1 MRRGPLAVVAAAS
14 GLAVV
19 LGFHPSGSPS
29 SLALAASGGT
39 ASTSGAATG
48 GRPTSG
54 TSSTGAQGGRSKS
67 TSSSSSS
74 SAVPATGVRLAT
86 GATEQYGYGQLA
98 VRVTVNGSKI
108 TKLRV
113 VGLSTAESYSQQLAA
128 QVIPML
134 RNEVLAAQSP
144 SVNGISGA
152 TYTTEAYLYS
162 IQSALDK
169 LHVK

>member
-14 GLAVV
+14 GLAAVV
-19 LGFHPSGSPS
+19 GFHSAGPA
-29 SLALAASGGT
+29 ALSAAGG
-39 ASTSGAATG
+39 APAPG
-48 GRPTSG
+48 
-54 TSSTGAQGGRSKS
+54 S
-67 TSSSSSS
+67 TSSGT
-74 SAVPATGVRLAT
+74 AKTDATGNLAQRSATGQPGPAAAASAGPRSAT
-86 GATEQYGYGQLA
+86 GAFEQYGYGQLA
-98 VRVTVNGSKI
+98 VRVTVNGRHI
-108 TKLRV
+108 TKLAV

-134 RNEVLAAQSP
+134 HHEVIAAQSP